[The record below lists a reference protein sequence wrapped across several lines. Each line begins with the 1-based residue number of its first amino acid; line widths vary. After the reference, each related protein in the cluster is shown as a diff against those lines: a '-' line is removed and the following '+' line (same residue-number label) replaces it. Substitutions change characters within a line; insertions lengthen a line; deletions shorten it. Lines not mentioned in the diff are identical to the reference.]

1 MAQDKRTCSEM
12 IAALKRYGDDNL
24 ASMFVESLEINSMLE
39 GIGQPLLNAAAPESR
54 KQLSSG
60 ARGDSRIVPLLSERQ
75 SVAVTNGP
83 RGYSFRC
90 VGHQVPPSRQTRVGR
105 PKEAVGAIDYT
116 AVAGKTPILGEIKRS
131 GDKNPF
137 YAFVQLLTYLSEVA
151 APNQVRSTR
160 EQNEFGIPL
169 GDPQPFDLH
178 ILLTDLDE
186 RSATLGLIEPTRQL
200 AELFRARLSR
210 QQQQI
215 LGKMLCLRIDSAVFA
230 ESTDPTIECL
240 WSK

>member
-1 MAQDKRTCSEM
+1 M
-12 IAALKRYGDDNL
+12 IAELKRSGDDNL
-24 ASMFVESLEINSMLE
+24 ASMFDESLEINSLLE

-60 ARGDSRIVPLLSERQ
+60 ARGDSRIVYLLSERQ

-90 VGHQVPPSRQTRVGR
+90 VGHRVPPSRQTRIGR
-105 PKEAVGAIDYT
+105 PKDTVGAIDYT

-137 YAFVQLLTYLSEVA
+137 YAFVQQLTYLSEVA
-151 APNQVRSTR
+151 APNQVRSTK
-160 EQNEFGIPL
+160 EHNEFGIPL

-178 ILLTDLDE
+178 ILLVDLN
-186 RSATLGLIEPTRQL
+186 SLSSTLDLIEPTRRL
-200 AELFRARLSR
+200 VELFRTRLGNQHH
-210 QQQQI
+210 QQ
-215 LGKMLCLRIDSAVFA
+215 LVGEVLCLLMDSTAFEERADATID
-230 ESTDPTIECL
+230 CL
-240 WSK
+240 WVD